1 MENEIK
7 ERECRCLYDF
17 AEHALEKYR
26 KTRMDEL
33 NEILEIHF
41 AESRTANCELS
52 QLNDVDINKLIIHTA
67 IHYAENKKSWIQF
80 VSMLQIAVILASN
93 ELGKNFRSCNN
104 MQENCRKTACKY
116 INMPYTAE
124 EKHKLSEWINHHNSH
139 DMQMLAVDFW
149 LTGGISTKE
158 IAGLKKKWMLDSEG
172 KYNSTHP
179 VVLKKSDAHWYLQ
192 MTQKRYEIIQKALKI
207 QEKKGIESEYIFVS
221 GEKDGWKKLPF
232 LSVQKRLSEICKK
245 LGIKYHPCK
254 INEAA
259 SWKIE

>member
-158 IAGLKKKWMLDSEG
+158 IAGLKKNGCWIRRE
-172 KYNSTHP
+172 STTAP
-179 VVLKKSDAHWYLQ
+179 
-192 MTQKRYEIIQKALKI
+192 IQ
-207 QEKKGIESEYIFVS
+207 SF
-221 GEKDGWKKLPF
+221 
-232 LSVQKRLSEICKK
+232 
-245 LGIKYHPCK
+245 
-254 INEAA
+254 
-259 SWKIE
+259 